1 MATGKASYAPEKVM
15 NGSFAGM
22 WLDSDFLG
30 EGTELEA
37 KISIEK
43 KEVKQAGTLAKG
55 YKIVGS
61 DGKGKLKVNKI
72 SSYFITKLAGPMKEG
87 KTPTFNIKST
97 VKDPDLGGAE
107 ETVLLK
113 GVIFDELPLIN
124 WKTKE
129 LLEEELS
136 FTFSDFD
143 VLGTVK
149 RTSQTANL

>member
-1 MATGKASYAPEKVM
+1 MAKGVASYAPEKVM
-15 NGSFAGM
+15 NGSYASM
-22 WLDSDFLG
+22 WIDSDFMG

-37 KISIEK
+37 KISLEK

-72 SSYFITKLAGPMKEG
+72 SSYFITKLAQPMKEG
-87 KTPTFNIKST
+87 KTVTSQIESLI
-97 VKDPDLGGAE
+97 KDPDLGGSE
-107 ETVLLK
+107 ERILLK

-129 LLEEELS
+129 LLEDELS
-136 FTFSDFD
+136 FTFSDFE
-143 VLGTVK
+143 VKGTVT
-149 RTSQTANL
+149 RAAQTSNL